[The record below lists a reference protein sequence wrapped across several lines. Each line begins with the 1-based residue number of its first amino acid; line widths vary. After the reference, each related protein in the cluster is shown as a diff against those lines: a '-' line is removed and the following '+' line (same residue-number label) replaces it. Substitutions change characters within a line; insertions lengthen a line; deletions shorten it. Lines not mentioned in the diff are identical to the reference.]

1 MLYSDL
7 AGKEIISID
16 EGARLGIINDTDLV
30 IDTET
35 GMIRSIIVPNHGT
48 FLRRRTL
55 VIPFEG
61 IKKIGHDL
69 IIVNLSTMEKEARYL
84 REMELDE

>member
-1 MLYSDL
+1 MRFSEL

-16 EGARLGIINDTDLV
+16 EGARLGVISETDLV

-35 GMIRSIIVPNHGT
+35 GMIHSLIVPNRGT
-48 FLRRRTL
+48 FFRRRTL
-55 VIPFEG
+55 VIPFHG

-69 IIVNLSTMEKEARYL
+69 IIVDLGTIEEEGRYQRGLNL
-84 REMELDE
+84 DQ

>member
-1 MLYSDL
+1 MRFSEL

-16 EGARLGIINDTDLV
+16 EGARLGVISETDLV

-35 GMIRSIIVPNHGT
+35 GMIHSLIVPNRGT
-48 FLRRRTL
+48 FFRRRTL
-55 VIPFEG
+55 VIPFHG

-69 IIVNLSTMEKEARYL
+69 IIVDLGTIEEEGRYQRELNL
-84 REMELDE
+84 DQ